1 MIIRDSI
8 ELDKIIISREEIH
21 LKVGKPRDFWLVNSA
36 FIKEFIIKE
45 KLKDVTEATILPVKA
60 ASENVLS
67 ANIVKE
73 YGDIRGGMRAP
84 HLHYNGKVFM
94 LDKKQW
100 NKFSETI
107 LAQLREK
114 LNSVNSVSFEQV
126 MEISDTIDSLG

>member
-8 ELDKIIISREEIH
+8 ELDKIIITPEEIH
-21 LKVGKPRDFWLVNSA
+21 LKVGKPRDFWLVNAA

-45 KLKDVTEATILPVKA
+45 KLKDVTETTVLPVKA
-60 ASENVLS
+60 AGENVLS

-126 MEISDTIDSLG
+126 MEISDTIDSL